1 MADVADGTYIILS
14 AKNTAVAVEVAG
26 ASDASGANVRLWTRN
41 DSDAQKWSVTDYG
54 AAGAQIACALSGR
67 CLEVANNKIAN
78 GTNVRQWEDNNSHAQ
93 RWDIEAD
100 GKTVTVG
107 AASYSTYVLKSQGT
121 AFAMDVSGGNAQSG
135 TNIQLYSVNNSDAQ
149 RFIFIPIEVLS
160 DGGTY
165 KIVSAVAEDM
175 VLDVQGASTANGA
188 NVMLH
193 PSNDGSNQRWI
204 AQKNDDN
211 TLTFIGA
218 GSQKAMDDKG
228 AGTKPG
234 SNIQIYAT
242 NYSTAQS
249 FLVQR
254 LGSMTVAG
262 QTVPTYRLE
271 VQAGNNLNVDVQGG
285 SSSSGTNVRLWT
297 ATTSPAQRFAFIP
310 ATVRVNNLPTPA
322 GLSIESLIGNNKTSV
337 KLTFVCDHA
346 AFQARCRFRCRKASG
361 SMGDWSSFKSATDG
375 LGGNEGWGDAWQ
387 ATFKLDATIG
397 DTKTATIPIPEG
409 YQIDGTTIV
418 ATDMQIEVRSHASN
432 WQGVSG
438 YSVHGA
444 SASKTFS
451 LAWRPTVTVTA
462 AELTGTGLR
471 IRYTSDLKDGGCT
484 VTVGAMG
491 VSETV
496 KGLYGGSGSV
506 IIPAAKFKAIPSGKI
521 TGTAQIIRDIASPIA
536 EADLTVTDS
545 AGRQSL
551 SIARDESVHGTHLIT
566 VPAVSTSDK
575 VQIFLSAGKTPVAA
589 NEKSRNS
596 TGITIEAISPLR
608 TAVQALVWVSR
619 SDGSWDA
626 QALQLAAIDDHA
638 FCWIYDGGACVLD
651 FGKGEAPSQEDG
663 ISRGVEEYEVIGR
676 AYHSYRLRKTRE
688 RNLSVSGAVVKA
700 LSAHGTV
707 EAFDDLL
714 TAGHATFRNPRGEIL
729 PVVVTAVSQPLAH
742 DGWTGIKVTQY
753 QETR

>member
-1 MADVADGTYIILS
+1 MANVADGTYIILS

-41 DSDAQKWSVTDYG
+41 DSDAQKWSVTNYG
-54 AAGAQIACALSGR
+54 TAGAQIACALSGR
-67 CLEVANNKIAN
+67 CLEVANNKMAT

-93 RWDIEAD
+93 RWDIVAD

-107 AASYSTYVLKSQGT
+107 GKAYPTYVLKSQGT

-135 TNIQLYSVNNSDAQ
+135 TNIQLYSANNTDAQ

-160 DGGTY
+160 NGGTY

-204 AQKNDDN
+204 AKRNDDN

-218 GSQKAMDDKG
+218 GSQKALDDKG

-262 QTVPTYRLE
+262 QTVPTYRME
-271 VQAGNNLNVDVQGG
+271 VQAGMNLNVDVQGG
-285 SSSSGTNVRLWT
+285 SSKPGTNVRLWT
-297 ATTSPAQRFAFIP
+297 ANTSPAQRFAFIP
-310 ATVRVNNLPTPA
+310 ASAPVSTLPTPA
-322 GLSIESLIGNNKTSV
+322 GLSIGSWAGNNKTAV
-337 KLTFVCDHA
+337 TLTFICDYA
-346 AFQARCRFRCRKASG
+346 AFQARCRFRSRKAGG
-361 SMGDWSSFKSATDG
+361 SMGSWSSWKSASDG
-375 LGGNEGWGDAWQ
+375 LGGNEGWGDAWT
-387 ATFKLDATIG
+387 ATFDLDATIG
-397 DTKTATIPIPEG
+397 DRKTATVPIPEA
-409 YQIDGTTIV
+409 YRLDGSTVV

-444 SASKTFS
+444 SVSATFN
-451 LAWRPTVTVTA
+451 LVWRPTVTVTA

-491 VSETV
+491 ASETI

-506 IIPAAKFKAIPSGKI
+506 IIPAAKLKTIPSGKI
-521 TGTAQIIRDIASPIA
+521 TCTAKLTRDIASPTA
-536 EADLTVTDS
+536 SAGLTVTNSSGHQNLTIQKTES
-545 AGRQSL
+545 AY
-551 SIARDESVHGTHLIT
+551 GTHLIT
-566 VPAVSTSDK
+566 VPAVSTTDK
-575 VQIFLSAGKTPVAA
+575 VQAFITAGKTPVASH
-589 NEKSRNS
+589 EKSRSNAK
-596 TGITIEAISPLR
+596 ITIEAISPLR
-608 TAVQALVWVSR
+608 SAVSALVWISR
-619 SDGSWDA
+619 NDGSWDV
-626 QALQLAAIDDHA
+626 QALTLAAIDAHA
-638 FCWIYDGGACVLD
+638 FCWVYDGGACVLD

-663 ISRGVEEYEVIGR
+663 ISRGVEDYEVIGR
-676 AYHSYRLRKTRE
+676 AYHSYRLRKAQE
-688 RNLSVSGAVVKA
+688 RSLSVSGAVVKA
-700 LSAHGTV
+700 MPGHGTLATFS
-707 EAFDDLL
+707 ELL
-714 TAGHATFRNPRGEIL
+714 VAGHATFRNPRGEIL
-729 PVVVTAVSQPLAH
+729 PVVITAISQPLAH
-742 DGWTGIKVTQY
+742 DDWTEIKVTQY